1 MENYVEEIMVFLTK
15 YGLSIIGA
23 VIILIVGR
31 IAAGIGKKIIEKL
44 MDRSKVDPSVT
55 SFFSSLVYYAILA
68 FAVLAAL
75 AKFGI
80 QTASFVAVI
89 GAAGLAVGL
98 AMQGALG
105 NFAAGVLIL
114 ILHPFKTGH
123 YIEAAGVAGTVKDIQ
138 MFTTTLATPDN
149 IKILVPN
156 GKILNDVIKNISAY
170 DTRRID
176 LVIGIG
182 YGSNIEKAWQILED
196 IIKSDDRILKEPAY
210 TIAVSELADSSVNFI
225 VRPWV
230 NSSDYWDT
238 RFDML
243 KTIKQAFDENEI
255 EIPFPQVTVHKA

>member
-1 MENYVEEIMVFLTK
+1 MENYVEQIVVFLTK

-23 VIILIVGR
+23 IIILIVGR
-31 IAAGIGKKIIEKL
+31 IAAGIGRKIIEKL
-44 MDRSKVDPSVT
+44 MNRSKVDPSVI
-55 SFFSSLVYYAILA
+55 SFCSSLVYFGILA

-98 AMQGALG
+98 ALQGSLS

-114 ILHPFKTGH
+114 ILQPFKTGH
-123 YIEAAGVAGTVKDIQ
+123 YIEAAGVAGTVMDIQ

-156 GKILNDVIKNISAY
+156 GKIFNDVIKNISGY

-196 IIKSDDRILKEPAY
+196 IVKSDDRVLKDPAY
-210 TIAVSELADSSVNFI
+210 TIAVSELADSSVNFV

-230 NSSDYWDT
+230 KSSDYWAT

-243 KTIKQAFDENEI
+243 KTVKEAFDANGI
-255 EIPFPQVTVHKA
+255 EIPFPQITVHKG

>member
-1 MENYVEEIMVFLTK
+1 
-15 YGLSIIGA
+15 
-23 VIILIVGR
+23 
-31 IAAGIGKKIIEKL
+31 
-44 MDRSKVDPSVT
+44 
-55 SFFSSLVYYAILA
+55 LA
-68 FAVLAAL
+68 
-75 AKFGI
+75 
-80 QTASFVAVI
+80 
-89 GAAGLAVGL
+89 
-98 AMQGALG
+98 

-149 IKILVPN
+149 IMILVPN
-156 GKILNDVIKNISAY
+156 GKILNDVIKNISGY

-196 IIKSDDRILKEPAY
+196 IIKSDDRVLKDPAY
-210 TIAVSELADSSVNFI
+210 TIAVSELADSSVNFV

-230 NSSDYWDT
+230 KSSDYWTT
-238 RFDML
+238 RFDLL

>member
-1 MENYVEEIMVFLTK
+1 MNNYVEEIVVFLTK

-31 IAAGIGKKIIEKL
+31 IAANIGKRIIGKL
-44 MDRSKVDPSVT
+44 MERSKVDPSVI

-80 QTASFVAVI
+80 QTASFIAVI

-98 AMQGALG
+98 ALQGSLA

-149 IKILVPN
+149 IMILVPN
-156 GKILNDVIKNISAY
+156 GKILNDVIKNISGY

-196 IIKSDDRILKEPAY
+196 IIKSDDRVLKEPAY

-230 NSSDYWDT
+230 KSSDYWAT

-255 EIPFPQVTVHKA
+255 EIPFPQITVHKG